1 MHPIRILILAVLFY
15 ILYRLLFGGSKKRQ
29 ATSQVPPEIPVQD
42 TLSEDPICHTYVP
55 QSQSLSVEH
64 DGKTHYFCSEE
75 CLNKFTNQQQ
85 RRDS

>member
-15 ILYRLLFGGSKKRQ
+15 ILYRLLFGGSIKKQ
-29 ATSQVPPEIPVQD
+29 ATSKPPPEIPVQD

-64 DGKTHYFCSEE
+64 DGKMQYFCSKE
-75 CLNKFTNQQQ
+75 CLNKFIEQHQ
-85 RRDS
+85 RRDL